1 MVSALASVLRRLA
14 TLALALVVCFGLI
27 VSTAEA
33 NKTISP
39 EDMAVI
45 RRQAEGFM
53 EAKSRLPE
61 LATLVN
67 EKDWIHLLHGPM
79 QDLGREMLYINQR
92 LLPADRREANKLA
105 TELKTALAELD
116 EAARRR
122 TERAS
127 ARNTSKWRAASAPTP
142 SHSRRCTEL
151 IQSTRV
157 GVIGAGFAGSCT
169 AWLLTRQGFD
179 VSLIGLSATDQEPEV
194 APLDLGYSWLMS
206 SNGAAAAAGGCAST
220 HCNC

>member
-1 MVSALASVLRRLA
+1 MASALASLLRRLA
-14 TLALALVVCFGLI
+14 AVALVLLLCVGFI
-27 VSTAEA
+27 SPAEA
-33 NKTISP
+33 KGKAAKTISP

-67 EKDWIHLLHGPM
+67 EKDWIFTRNLLHGPM

-116 EAARRR
+116 EAARLQDGARLSK
-122 TERAS
+122 EYIKVAS
-127 ARNTSKWRAASAPTP
+127 GFGSYAEVIPSAA
-142 SHSRRCTEL
+142 L
-151 IQSTRV
+151 
-157 GVIGAGFAGSCT
+157 
-169 AWLLTRQGFD
+169 
-179 VSLIGLSATDQEPEV
+179 
-194 APLDLGYSWLMS
+194 
-206 SNGAAAAAGGCAST
+206 N
-220 HCNC
+220 